1 MKLLQGEMEVK
12 IKRTLLIL
20 MSVVLA
26 WPALAEQADDPNT
39 FQVETTTMKFHS
51 GKDLQDLLSLRG
63 KFSEFAKSGDIKFSS
78 RILVPWAVSKAALP
92 DNQDW
97 DVLWIGFSPNTG
109 DYSKTLGYY
118 LEHGDAFNADFDAV
132 RANVGT
138 TLMGGEAVFRSEAR
152 SGDGVGATLFRTC
165 KLKSKQTMDNA
176 KKAMVVMSE
185 KLKAGGSK
193 GATFFWNPG
202 PGAAP
207 SMEDSFLITRWFPS
221 VEAWGESAMAYQ
233 NGDMSKV
240 EAGVNRVMD
249 CSAFRLYLNYPFYM
263 RDR

>member
-1 MKLLQGEMEVK
+1 MKMK

-20 MSVVLA
+20 MSVVLVS
-26 WPALAEQADDPNT
+26 PAIAEQADDPNT
-39 FQVETTTMKFHS
+39 FQVETISMKFKP
-51 GKDLQDLLSLRG
+51 GKNLEDVLSLRE
-63 KFSEFAKSGDIKFSS
+63 KFADFANAGDIQFGS

-92 DNQDW
+92 DDQDW
-97 DVLWIGFSPNTG
+97 DALWIGFSPNTG
-109 DYSKTLGYY
+109 EYSKALGYY
-118 LEHGDAFNADFDAV
+118 LDNGDSFNADFDAV
-132 RANVGT
+132 RTNVGT

-165 KLKSKQTMDNA
+165 KLKSKQTMNNA
-176 KKAMVVMSE
+176 KKAMVAMSE

-202 PGAAP
+202 PGSPP

-233 NGDMSKV
+233 NGDMTKV